1 MCRFWPGGKALGP
14 YADVGHWFHSPL
26 RSFRFLYRFG
36 ERRGGGG
43 GGGACVRTYFVTTA
57 HDLGN
62 HEMAHIVAHLNA
74 DNILVVKGL
83 ALPESVLASMFT
95 AEQKR

>member
-1 MCRFWPGGKALGP
+1 MRTLDIGSIPRLGP
-14 YADVGHWFHSPL
+14 SVFFTGSGVCVCV
-26 RSFRFLYRFG
+26 R
-36 ERRGGGG
+36 
-43 GGGACVRTYFVTTA
+43 ACVRAYLVTTA

-62 HEMAHIVAHLNA
+62 HEMAHIVAHQNA

-95 AEQKR
+95 AE